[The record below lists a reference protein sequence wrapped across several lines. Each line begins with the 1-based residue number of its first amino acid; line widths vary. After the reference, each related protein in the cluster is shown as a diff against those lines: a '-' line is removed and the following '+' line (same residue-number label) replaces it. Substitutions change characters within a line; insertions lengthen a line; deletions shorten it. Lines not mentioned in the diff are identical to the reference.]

1 MGTNN
6 DLTQCQASQWIDKIN
21 ACCDGETV
29 SSSIMSSEED
39 AYDDDYEED
48 DYSQDYE
55 PEEAG
60 ELGVSF
66 NNGVFQNISVH
77 FQTLLT

>member
-1 MGTNN
+1 
-6 DLTQCQASQWIDKIN
+6 
-21 ACCDGETV
+21 
-29 SSSIMSSEED
+29 MSSEED
-39 AYDDDYEED
+39 DYDDDYEED

-60 ELGVSF
+60 ELVGVSF

>member
-1 MGTNN
+1 
-6 DLTQCQASQWIDKIN
+6 
-21 ACCDGETV
+21 
-29 SSSIMSSEED
+29 MSSEED